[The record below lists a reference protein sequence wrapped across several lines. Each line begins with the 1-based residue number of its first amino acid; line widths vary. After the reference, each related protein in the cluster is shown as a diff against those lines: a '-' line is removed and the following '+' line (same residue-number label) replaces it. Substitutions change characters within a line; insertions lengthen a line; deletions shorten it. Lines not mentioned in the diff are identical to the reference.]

1 MRVASPISI
10 RIPAVLSD
18 YCGGTTTLALE
29 AATVRDALE
38 RLEREQP
45 ALHRN
50 ICDETGAVRRH
61 INIFVNFDNVRD
73 GQGVDTALASGDVVT
88 ILPAVSGG

>member
-1 MRVASPISI
+1 MPTLSAISI

-18 YCGGTTTLALE
+18 YCGGRTQLAFE
-29 AATVRDALE
+29 AATVRQALE
-38 RLEREQP
+38 ELEREQP

-61 INIFVNFDNVRD
+61 INIFVNSDNVRD
-73 GQGVDTALASGDVVT
+73 REGLETALAEGDAVT
-88 ILPAVSGG
+88 VLPAVSGG

>member
-1 MRVASPISI
+1 MPATPSISFQ
-10 RIPAVLSD
+10 IPGALSD
-18 YCGGTTTLALE
+18 YCGGRTILALE
-29 AATVRDALE
+29 AATVRAALE

-61 INIFVNFDNVRD
+61 INIFVNSDNVRD
-73 GQGVDTALASGDVVT
+73 GRGVETALEPGDVVT